1 MRTLFIALLVFALVL
16 TLFVLP
22 AEADPGVEIPWDV
35 DCYDLNPW
43 NGFIDELGNCVPGI
57 VTDEAWLAQAPSTFW
72 GLGDTYAPGMMEWI
86 CEKHNGCKGYLDGIA
101 LMTCG
106 DIGKSAWLMR
116 PGFRWSGPYLVVDCS
131 HKRHLW
137 HNVDSGLVVEWGYK
151 TTERWGTPVVQGI
164 AVHIGSKPVKGEG
177 RGIYFRNWWMEHVA
191 EFEVIDFNPPPYY
204 FGYRGLLLEP

>member
-1 MRTLFIALLVFALVL
+1 ML

-177 RGIYFRNWWMEHVA
+177 RGTYFRTWWMEHVA